1 MQFTSLFT
9 RDEAVS
15 PVTGVVPMV
24 VITVVLAAIIGMS
37 VLGLGKGVASTA
49 PSASFEF
56 AYDSGGSG
64 TCNGLGSGNAVD
76 ISHTSGDEI
85 PADQLTIS
93 DGSSSKNWYDCD
105 RGAASTHDISAGNT
119 ASVEMD
125 SDDTVRI
132 LRENDD
138 SATSSI
144 WDGPDA

>member
-24 VITVVLAAIIGMS
+24 AITVVLAAIIGMS

-85 PADQLTIS
+85 P
-93 DGSSSKNWYDCD
+93 
-105 RGAASTHDISAGNT
+105 R
-119 ASVEMD
+119 
-125 SDDTVRI
+125 
-132 LRENDD
+132 
-138 SATSSI
+138 TS
-144 WDGPDA
+144 